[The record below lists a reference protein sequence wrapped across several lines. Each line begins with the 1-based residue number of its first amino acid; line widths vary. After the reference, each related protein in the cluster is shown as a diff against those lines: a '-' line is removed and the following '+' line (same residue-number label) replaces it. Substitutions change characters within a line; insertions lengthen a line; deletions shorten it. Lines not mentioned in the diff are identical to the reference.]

1 MRFYNACMPGVLPDA
16 NVQAALAA
24 VFSATFFD

>member
-1 MRFYNACMPGVLPDA
+1 MRFYNACMPERLPDA
-16 NVQAALAA
+16 NVQAALGT